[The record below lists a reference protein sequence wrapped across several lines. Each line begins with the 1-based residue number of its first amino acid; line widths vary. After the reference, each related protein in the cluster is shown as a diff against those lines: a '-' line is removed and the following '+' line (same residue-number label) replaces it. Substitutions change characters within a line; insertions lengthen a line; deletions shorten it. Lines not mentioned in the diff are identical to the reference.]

1 MTEHHKAIRQAGLR
15 VGFALQEA
23 AQPERVRPS
32 STRLVELR
40 EWLRNRRPMIDKSM
54 EESA

>member
-32 STRLVELR
+32 STRLIELR